1 MSGGNPNHGYHGQFS
16 SGGSSSSA
24 EAKEKSAG
32 GGASATSK
40 SWNPYAAAAPKA
52 AAPVPGGLGNP
63 KAIAAANRATRA
75 ADKFAHHAQHLP
87 PKPLHAKAPKATP
100 KVSVTHRSAS
110 SLEPKVPH
118 MATPAHKATPAP
130 KLPAKAPTHAV
141 AAGHKAAVSP
151 VHRRAPALPATPR
164 SSALGLHHQ
173 GAPKAPTKA
182 RSAHDLI
189 TVSATVGRVTHP
201 HAPVHRSP
209 VHPHAGH
216 AIAKKN
222 PTPAGL
228 RGGGTASVGFGRSS
242 SGGGSRSGG
251 AGGGRGRR
259 RH

>member
-1 MSGGNPNHGYHGQFS
+1 MSGGNPNHGFHGQFS

-40 SWNPYAAAAPKA
+40 SWNPYAAAAPKS

-63 KAIAAANRATRA
+63 KAIAAANKATRA
-75 ADKFAHHAQHLP
+75 ADKFAHHAQYLP
-87 PKPLHAKAPKATP
+87 PKPPHAKAPKAAA
-100 KVSVTHRSAS
+100 KVSVTHRSAN

-118 MATPAHKATPAP
+118 MATPAHKATPVP

-141 AAGHKAAVSP
+141 AAGYKVAVSP
-151 VHRRAPALPATPR
+151 VHRRAPTAAAAPK
-164 SSALGLHHQ
+164 SSALGLHHS
-173 GAPKAPTKA
+173 GAAKAPTKA

-189 TVSATVGRVTHP
+189 TVTHGSGRTTHP

-209 VHPHAGH
+209 IHPSAGH
-216 AIAKKN
+216 AIAKKM

-242 SGGGSRSGG
+242 GGGT
-251 AGGGRGRR
+251 GGGRGRR
-259 RH
+259 KH